1 MFLYISLLYFV
12 LLSENNIK
20 YNNNMQH
27 VYIAVH
33 AIEFV
38 CKGDIKVPLLLKNF
52 YNATKNKYKLKLICG
67 EHGLCQEVSWV
78 YYSED
83 LHTTNYIRNGNLVI
97 TTGMIINSEKNLK
110 KFICEIIHR
119 NTAGLF
125 INIGHY
131 LQETDINRDIIEYCN
146 AHNYPLFV
154 FPWEIHIADI
164 MQDYLN
170 RIVLGQHYEE
180 SLTKAFINLI
190 HRPDREELYKEEIGS
205 SSFMQVKNYCIIC
218 FSPHNKQ
225 IAPESR
231 ELILLQGRNA
241 MNTYNTPY
249 LFFPY
254 FYYYILIIS
263 DSMCK
268 NIENIVTILE
278 NIFLHESQA
287 CRIGISNSVSKLTEL
302 SESYKQAIGAVT
314 IAAVRQVSP
323 LYFEK
328 LGIYQLLLSIEDKR
342 ILHQFS
348 NIRLSILAEYD
359 RVHNTALSA
368 TLKIYLENS
377 CSLQSVAEQTFLHR
391 NTINYRMKQIRQL
404 LPVDF
409 SNATTRMEY

>member
-1 MFLYISLLYFV
+1 M
-12 LLSENNIK
+12 LSDWYAKGGIK
-20 YNNNMQH
+20 M
-27 VYIAVH
+27 
-33 AIEFV
+33 
-38 CKGDIKVPLLLKNF
+38 PLLLKNF
-52 YNATKNKYKLKLICG
+52 YNATKNKYKLKLLCG
-67 EHGLCQEVSWV
+67 DQGLCQEVSWV

-83 LHTTNYIRNGNLVI
+83 LNTTDYIRNGNLVV
-97 TTGMIINSEKNLK
+97 TTGMIIHSEENLK
-110 KFICEIIHR
+110 KFIYEIIHR

-131 LQETDINRDIIEYCN
+131 LQESDINKEIIDYCN
-146 AHNYPLFV
+146 VHNYPLFV

-170 RIVLGQHYEE
+170 RIVLGQLHEE

-190 HRPDREELYKEEIGS
+190 HRPDQEELYKEEIGN
-205 SSFMQVKNYCIIC
+205 SSFMQVTNYCILC

-225 IAPESR
+225 IAPESKER
-231 ELILLQGRNA
+231 ILLQGRNA

-268 NIENIVTILE
+268 NIKNIVAVLE
-278 NIFLHESQA
+278 NIFLHESQI
-287 CRIGISNSVSKLTEL
+287 CRIGISNIATAWTEL
-302 SESYKQAIGAVT
+302 PESYKQAIGAVT
-314 IAAVRQVSP
+314 IAAVQQVSP

-348 NIRLSILAEYD
+348 NIRLSVLTEYD
-359 RVHNTALSA
+359 HIHNTALSA
-368 TLKIYLENS
+368 TLKIYLENG

-409 SNATTRMEY
+409 SNATTRMEYLIAYAIEEYLKTQ